1 MVQTEGQGMETDRD
15 DRAGSETVT
24 DRSILDDVIL
34 NDLTY
39 HSTRL
44 KRLERDLNWAF
55 LYIILQGFSILI
67 LIWKGWG

>member
-1 MVQTEGQGMETDRD
+1 METDRD